1 MAGASPSPT
10 RPENSRA
17 SLGWFLVLL
26 GLYAGTHVGLRLC
39 LSPVV
44 AIDDARE
51 ALFSQTLQAG
61 YLPRQPP
68 LYNWLAWA
76 AVRGLG
82 VNAAAH
88 ASQL

>member
-1 MAGASPSPT
+1 M
-10 RPENSRA
+10 
-17 SLGWFLVLL
+17 LL
-26 GLYAGTHVGLRLC
+26 GLYAGAHVGLRLA

-51 ALFSQTLQAG
+51 ALFSQTFQVG

-76 AVRGLG
+76 GVRGLG
-82 VNAAAH
+82 VKQVAALEREFGPD
-88 ASQL
+88 AS